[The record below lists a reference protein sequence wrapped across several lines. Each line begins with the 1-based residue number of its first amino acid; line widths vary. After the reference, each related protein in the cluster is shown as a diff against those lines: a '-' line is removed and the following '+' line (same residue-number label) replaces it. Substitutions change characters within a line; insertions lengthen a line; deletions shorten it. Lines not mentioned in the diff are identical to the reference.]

1 MSIALSLPAA
11 VGGDRTQRR
20 YRMLVACL
28 ACAIY
33 AYLIIPSL
41 VVIPMSF
48 GGAGAMEFPPRH
60 FSLYLYR
67 EFFTT
72 ATWVHPTLQSLL
84 VAALTA
90 VASLLVAAPA
100 AFAIVRFEFTG
111 KRIISAF
118 VMSPAFVPTIVLA
131 LGMYLYFSILHV
143 IGSTASLVVAHTV
156 YVTPFAIVTLA
167 AGIKQLDPSVET
179 AAVLMGAGRTRVLAQ
194 VVLPQLIASLVAAA
208 LFAFLISFDE
218 VVLAYFLTA
227 PQTAT
232 LPVRMYSS
240 IEWGISPVIAAISTL
255 LTLLSSAVCLLAVA
269 VQPSTP
275 RVLRKL

>member
-1 MSIALSLPAA
+1 MSFVLGLPAA
-11 VGGDRTQRR
+11 VGDRAQRR
-20 YRMLVACL
+20 FRMLVMLL
-28 ACAIY
+28 ACVIY

-48 GGAGAMEFPPRH
+48 GGAGAIEFPPRH

-84 VAALTA
+84 VAALTSI
-90 VASLLVAAPA
+90 ASLLVAAPA
-100 AFAIVRFEFTG
+100 AFALVRFEFIG
-111 KRIISAF
+111 KRTVGAF

-131 LGMYLYFSILHV
+131 LGMYLYFSVLHI
-143 IGSTASLVVAHTV
+143 IGSTTALVLAHTV
-156 YVTPFAIVTLA
+156 YVTPFAVVTLA
-167 AGIKQLDPSVET
+167 AGIRQLDPAVET
-179 AAVLMGAGRTRVLAQ
+179 AAVVMGAGRLRVLAQ
-194 VVLPQLIASLVAAA
+194 VVLPQLVPSLVAAA

-227 PQTAT
+227 PQTVT

-255 LTLLSSAVCLLAVA
+255 LTLLSSAVCLLTVA
-269 VQPSTP
+269 LQPSTS
-275 RVLRKL
+275 RDLRNL